1 MSALFSSLPASTL
14 NAGDIARRVPH
25 SGAMCL
31 LHSISQWDEETIVAH
46 ANHRADSQHPLAILA
61 QLDATA
67 GIEYAAQA
75 MAVHGALLGE
85 VAASK
90 GQVQRI
96 PQMGFLASVRNVV
109 CHQAF
114 LHDQK
119 ETLTIHA
126 TRTAGT
132 ESPVSYEFSVH
143 SGDVEC
149 VTGKAT
155 VVLNF
160 SE

>member
-1 MSALFSSLPASTL
+1 MSALPPSTL
-14 NAGDIARRVPH
+14 NAADIARRVPH
-25 SGAMCL
+25 SGSMCL
-31 LHSISQWDEETIVAH
+31 LHSVSQWDEETIVAH
-46 ANHRADSQHPLAILA
+46 ADHRADSHHPLAILT

-85 VAASK
+85 VAAAR
-90 GQVQRI
+90 GQARRI

-109 CHQAF
+109 CNQAF
-114 LHDQK
+114 LQDQK
-119 ETLTIHA
+119 EPLSIRA

-132 ESPVSYEFSVH
+132 ESPVSYEFAIH
-143 SGDVEC
+143 SGTVEC
-149 VTGKAT
+149 VSGKAT